1 MSPNIRTI
9 HGDENRDIAKD
20 GDAPLIGIRLQRSP
34 LLEKFEL
41 IESVRQ
47 TCFGHIRALYQ
58 CPMLSVSSWPFLPG
72 SMTKLTLYCHK
83 QRVRFQPI
91 GIALLKLMKAIL
103 RLPFF
108 YRQKLGGRFSENIP
122 TLLPLGA
129 EIDVIG
135 W

>member
-1 MSPNIRTI
+1 MSPNVRTI
-9 HGDENRDIAKD
+9 HGDENRNIPKD
-20 GDAPLIGIRLQRSP
+20 GDTSLIGIRLQRSP

-41 IESVRQ
+41 IESVCQ
-47 TCFGHIRALYQ
+47 TCGHIRALYQ
-58 CPMLSVSSWPFLPG
+58 GPMLSVRSWPFLPG
-72 SMTKLTLYCHK
+72 SMTKLTLYRHK
-83 QRVRFQPI
+83 QRVRCQPI
-91 GIALLKLMKAIL
+91 GIALLKLMKGIL